1 MAQIPSS
8 AAARIARV
16 AGHMMRPAPT
26 AGGAGAGSV
35 GGMLEGQVAIITG
48 SGQGI
53 GAAAA
58 LLFAQHGAAITVCD
72 IDATKAQSTAS
83 SISAAGGRAIVV
95 AGDVM
100 DPTYAD
106 KVVAETLKAFGKV
119 SDSLLTLLFSV
130 RFYSGYLDQYSREQR
145 WLHMGCGDTQDDGQA
160 MEHNVP
166 RANSAPPSPS
176 LLTVFTRLDCHATA
190 PFRLI
195 RALASHFRSSAETNK
210 VVINISSTSGLH
222 GNAGQ
227 LNYSAAKSAV
237 LGMTKTIAKEWGSFG
252 VRCNAVAF
260 GFIDT
265 RLTQSKGNSAVEVD
279 GQKVVLGIPDGMRDM
294 AVAMIPLQ
302 RHGTP
307 EEAAGGI
314 LMLVSPY
321 AAYVSGHTLEVTGGF
336 GI

>member
-1 MAQIPSS
+1 MTDKQWHTMYA
-8 AAARIARV
+8 
-16 AGHMMRPAPT
+16 APT
-26 AGGAGAGSV
+26 AALSHV
-35 GGMLEGQVAIITG
+35 LNCMLAPFLSQF
-48 SGQGI
+48 
-53 GAAAA
+53 
-58 LLFAQHGAAITVCD
+58 LL
-72 IDATKAQSTAS
+72 
-83 SISAAGGRAIVV
+83 
-95 AGDVM
+95 
-100 DPTYAD
+100 
-106 KVVAETLKAFGKV
+106 
-119 SDSLLTLLFSV
+119 
-130 RFYSGYLDQYSREQR
+130 
-145 WLHMGCGDTQDDGQA
+145 
-160 MEHNVP
+160 
-166 RANSAPPSPS
+166 
-176 LLTVFTRLDCHATA
+176 RLECHATA

-195 RALASHFRSSAETNK
+195 RALAPHFRSSSETNK

-294 AVAMIPLQ
+294 AVQMIPLQ

>member
-1 MAQIPSS
+1 M
-8 AAARIARV
+8 
-16 AGHMMRPAPT
+16 
-26 AGGAGAGSV
+26 
-35 GGMLEGQVAIITG
+35 
-48 SGQGI
+48 
-53 GAAAA
+53 
-58 LLFAQHGAAITVCD
+58 F
-72 IDATKAQSTAS
+72 
-83 SISAAGGRAIVV
+83 
-95 AGDVM
+95 
-100 DPTYAD
+100 PTYCCRH
-106 KVVAETLKAFGKV
+106 
-119 SDSLLTLLFSV
+119 
-130 RFYSGYLDQYSREQR
+130 RFHKYSI
-145 WLHMGCGDTQDDGQA
+145 
-160 MEHNVP
+160 
-166 RANSAPPSPS
+166 
-176 LLTVFTRLDCHATA
+176 RLECHATA

-195 RALASHFRSSAETNK
+195 RALAPHFRSSSETNK

-279 GQKVVLGIPDGMRDM
+279 GQKVVLGIPDGMRDI
-294 AVAMIPLQ
+294 AVQMIPLQ

>member
-1 MAQIPSS
+1 VNILVNNAGFTWDAVIHKMTDKQWNTMCALLPSLPS
-8 AAARIARV
+8 
-16 AGHMMRPAPT
+16 PAP
-26 AGGAGAGSV
+26 S
-35 GGMLEGQVAIITG
+35 LILVA
-48 SGQGI
+48 
-53 GAAAA
+53 
-58 LLFAQHGAAITVCD
+58 
-72 IDATKAQSTAS
+72 
-83 SISAAGGRAIVV
+83 
-95 AGDVM
+95 
-100 DPTYAD
+100 P
-106 KVVAETLKAFGKV
+106 
-119 SDSLLTLLFSV
+119 
-130 RFYSGYLDQYSREQR
+130 
-145 WLHMGCGDTQDDGQA
+145 
-160 MEHNVP
+160 
-166 RANSAPPSPS
+166 
-176 LLTVFTRLDCHATA
+176 RLDCHATA

-195 RALASHFRSSAETNK
+195 RALASHMRSSTETNK
-210 VVINISSTSGLH
+210 VIINISSTSGLH

-237 LGMTKTIAKEWGSFG
+237 LGMTKTIAKEWGAFG

-302 RHGTP
+302 RHGSP

-321 AAYVSGHTLEVTGGF
+321 AGYVTGHTLEVTGGF